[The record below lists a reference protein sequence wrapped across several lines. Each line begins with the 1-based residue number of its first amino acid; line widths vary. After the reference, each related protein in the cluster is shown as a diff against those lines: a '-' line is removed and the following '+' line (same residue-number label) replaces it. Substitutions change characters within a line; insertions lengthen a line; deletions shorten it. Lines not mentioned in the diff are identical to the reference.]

1 MDFGTFSQKKKT
13 LIFVCLIS
21 QKKNNSNTLKTF
33 LEEKID
39 KEGYKGKRMRR
50 YQRFDCVRWWS
61 LWIKRHEAVMRLRHR
76 GDVFLT
82 HYNWYSSSTPWLETC
97 VYFTHGR
104 SRQKERSSGSILH
117 YSLFWTVR
125 SIFLETFFEW
135 VSSIV

>member
-1 MDFGTFSQKKKT
+1 MVLLVKKKA
-13 LIFVCLIS
+13 LIFIFLIS

-76 GDVFLT
+76 SDVFLT
-82 HYNWYSSSTPWLETC
+82 HYNWYSSSQHLDLKLDA
-97 VYFTHGR
+97 FTLLMVGR
-104 SRQKERSSGSILH
+104 DRKKDPVDRSYIILFSEPLDQFSWKLFLNVW
-117 YSLFWTVR
+117 YSD
-125 SIFLETFFEW
+125 
-135 VSSIV
+135 